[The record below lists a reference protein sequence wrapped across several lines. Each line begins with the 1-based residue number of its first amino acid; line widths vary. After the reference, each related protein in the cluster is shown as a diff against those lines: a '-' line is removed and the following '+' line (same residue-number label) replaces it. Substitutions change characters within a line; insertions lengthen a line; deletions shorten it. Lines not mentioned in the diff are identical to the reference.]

1 MHKRRLA
8 RLLIVAAL
16 VIGGVAVAPVA
27 GAKSKTHTTTTTT
40 KPEHKHKKK
49 GKKKHS
55 SPTTTTTRPTS
66 PTSSVALGIPSSGP
80 GGFNYTQGSYLEGF
94 EFTAKNPISI
104 TALGAYDSNLSS
116 LPNGAETFATIP
128 VAVWDLTTN
137 GEMASASVT
146 SADPSTGIYRYA
158 KLKSPVALN
167 TSDTYAVVWVSLTN
181 HYVASPV
188 LDESDIN
195 PAINYLAYASYGTGG
210 LQQTETMVEPN
221 WFYTVAE
228 FGTAAIGYDLGPDF
242 MLTST
247 SASKSTPTST
257 SLPSAGV
264 TVALGKNNP
273 AQGDCTT
280 NTSEATTSVGS
291 VVLTVTSSS
300 FQADIQ
306 LQEGFPNTTY
316 GVLMQQVP
324 GSCPQSTANGGT
336 LTTDSNGRGNAVAT
350 VPRVSGATTFFV
362 QLVPLGSTA
371 PSYTS
376 DRISGVS

>member
-1 MHKRRLA
+1 MHKRWLA
-8 RLLIVAAL
+8 GLLIVAVL
-16 VIGGVAVAPVA
+16 IMGGVAVAPVA
-27 GAKSKTHTTTTTT
+27 GAKAKAHATTTT
-40 KPEHKHKKK
+40 KLEHKQKKKHKKK
-49 GKKKHS
+49 HR
-55 SPTTTTTRPTS
+55 SPTTTTTRPIS
-66 PTSSVALGIPSSGP
+66 PTSSVALEIPSSGP

-94 EFTAKNPISI
+94 EFTAKSPASI

-116 LPNGAETFATIP
+116 LPNGAETFAAVP

-137 GEMASASVT
+137 TEVASASVNP
-146 SADPSTGIYRYA
+146 ADPSTGIYRYA
-158 KLKSPVALN
+158 KLKSPVALK
-167 TSDTYAVVWVSLTN
+167 TSSTYAVVWVSLTN

-188 LDESDIN
+188 LDESDID
-195 PAINYLAYASYGTGG
+195 PAINYLGYASYGTGG
-210 LQQTETMVEPN
+210 LQQTEAMEEPN

-228 FGTAAIGYDLGPDF
+228 FGTAAIGYDLGPNF
-242 MLTST
+242 MLRSTST
-247 SASKSTPTST
+247 SKSTPTST
-257 SLPSAGV
+257 SLPTAGV

-280 NTSEATTSVGS
+280 NTSEAAASVGS

-306 LQEGFPNTTY
+306 LEEGVPNTTY
-316 GVLMQQVP
+316 GVFLQQVP

-336 LTTDSNGRGNAVAT
+336 LVTDSSGRGNAVAT
-350 VPRVSGATTFFV
+350 VPRVSGATTLFV